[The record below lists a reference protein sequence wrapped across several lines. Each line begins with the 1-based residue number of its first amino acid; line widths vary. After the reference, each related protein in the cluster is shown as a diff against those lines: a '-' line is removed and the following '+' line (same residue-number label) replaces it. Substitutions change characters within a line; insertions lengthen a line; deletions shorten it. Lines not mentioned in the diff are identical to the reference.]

1 MPMTY
6 EEVMEFVKQTDRE
19 NAYNIMLLAGPEGY
33 VGTYAE
39 YIALLNELETK

>member
-33 VGTYAE
+33 LGTYTE
-39 YIALLNELETK
+39 YIALLDELEEK